1 MDSRFVYS
9 WRSLRRRLR
18 RDYHRLCGD
27 DLGLSCEQVRGG
39 AMIAAIFIAALVAVD
54 YFGKKLGKAK

>member
-1 MDSRFVYS
+1 MSAR
-9 WRSLRRRLR
+9 
-18 RDYHRLCGD
+18 GPA
-27 DLGLSCEQVRGG
+27 RGG